1 MRQRRGQAF
10 ETMMLVIS
18 VIVALAILGVL
29 MNILGG
35 LGGGIGSDPKQAVLQ
50 KVQAQAGQPGA
61 STAAKIKVTTDGYSI
76 RKDDVLRDTTILT
89 GEVQFI
95 CAEDA
100 ETAGLCGGD
109 TITDTAITLKKADYF
124 FVVCGYPE
132 RDGVK
137 YGIAFGRT
145 AASADGAC
153 VEENLD

>member
-1 MRQRRGQAF
+1 
-10 ETMMLVIS
+10 MMLVIS

-76 RKDDVLRDTTILT
+76 RKDDVLRDTTILAD
-89 GEVQFI
+89 EAQFI
-95 CAEDA
+95 CAEDTTSTTPA
-100 ETAGLCGGD
+100 LCDDSSG
-109 TITDTAITLKKADYF
+109 TSVMLQKSDYF
-124 FVVCGYPE
+124 FVVCGYP
-132 RDGVK
+132 DKPSGAK
-137 YGIAFGRT
+137 YGISLGRT

>member
-1 MRQRRGQAF
+1 
-10 ETMMLVIS
+10 MMLVIS

-50 KVQAQAGQPGA
+50 KVQSQAGQPGA

-76 RKDDVLRDTTILT
+76 RKDDVLRDTTILKD
-89 GEVQFI
+89 EVQFL
-95 CAEDA
+95 CADDTQSA
-100 ETAGLCGGD
+100 ELCTASENSV
-109 TITDTAITLKKADYF
+109 TLDKADYY

-132 RDGVK
+132 REGVK

-145 AASADGAC
+145 AASADTTC
-153 VEENLD
+153 TEENLG

>member
-1 MRQRRGQAF
+1 
-10 ETMMLVIS
+10 MMLVIS

-76 RKDDVLRDTTILT
+76 RKDDVLRDTTLLQN
-89 GEVQFI
+89 EVQFL
-95 CAEDA
+95 CAQDAQDA
-100 ETAGLCGGD
+100 ELCEDPGSAD
-109 TITDTAITLKKADYF
+109 SNSIILKKADYY

-132 RDGVK
+132 KPDGAK

-153 VEENLD
+153 QEDNLS